1 MTKTLG
7 EPATIFSL
15 VCLLCNVRSPAPF
28 PCSCLLLLLA
38 LKQGGISIG
47 AREITDY
54 YSAMRALGFNKRL
67 DWLLALRF
75 FLIG

>member
-1 MTKTLG
+1 MTGTLG
-7 EPATIFSL
+7 EPAIFFSL
-15 VCLLCNVRSPAPF
+15 AYLVCNARSSALF

-38 LKQGGISIG
+38 LKQGGTGIG

-67 DWLLALRF
+67 DWL
-75 FLIG
+75 

>member
-7 EPATIFSL
+7 EPAILFSL
-15 VCLLCNVRSPAPF
+15 VCLLCNIRSPALF
-28 PCSCLLLLLA
+28 SCSCLLLLLA
-38 LKQGGISIG
+38 LRHGGIRIG